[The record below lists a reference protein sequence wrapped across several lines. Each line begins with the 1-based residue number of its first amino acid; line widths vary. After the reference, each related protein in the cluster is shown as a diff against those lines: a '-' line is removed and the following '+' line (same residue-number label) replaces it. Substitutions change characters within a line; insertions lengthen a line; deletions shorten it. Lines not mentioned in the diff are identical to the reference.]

1 MFANVCLVSLF
12 LFTQL
17 VLSFWPLSL
26 SLPLS
31 VDVCRTAVL
40 DLTILTY
47 APVVCFFSNRT
58 FRNYSAAS
66 SMLKKA
72 LTLEVAFIEALRW
85 ERVLISKTVYNSPNM

>member
-1 MFANVCLVSLF
+1 MQNVCKCLHGELVSFYSARPSILA
-12 LFTQL
+12 
-17 VLSFWPLSL
+17 
-26 SLPLS
+26 SLPL
-31 VDVCRTAVL
+31 DVCRTAVL
-40 DLTILTY
+40 DLTCFTY